1 MHSLKIRNLEIK
13 KGKIPIFVAE
23 ISGNHN
29 QKFST
34 ALKLIKAAK
43 DSGADAVKFQYYDEN
58 DMTLN
63 SKNKEFLI
71 KDKKSPWFGKYLF
84 NLYKKSSTPKM
95 WFKKLFQ
102 YSNKIGL
109 PCFTS
114 VFNHEAV
121 DFLEKIGNP
130 AYKISSFE
138 INHIPLIERVSKTGK
153 PIILSTG
160 VANDF
165 EINQAVK
172 ICKKNKNNK
181 IILLKCSS
189 EYPAKLSESNLNT
202 IHYFKKKYKCFVGL
216 SDHTKG
222 ITAPISA
229 YHKGA
234 CMIEKHLKLD
244 EKRKVVDA
252 DFSLTPKEFHLM
264 TSICKNLKSVEG
276 KFKFVVSKS
285 VKLNSKFK
293 RSIYTSKKVKKG
305 SLVNS
310 KNIVIIRSN
319 KGLHPKYYTK
329 IMNKKFSKN
338 LNVATPLK
346 KSFLI

>member
-1 MHSLKIRNLEIK
+1 MSPKANLHDFSNDNFVIDHGISYFFFISYFFRIFFMSASFSETIFSKIILLKRLLRFMLKGIQPNTYIVYNLNALFKIKNLEIK
-13 KGKIPIFVAE
+13 EGRIPIFVAE

-43 DSGADAVKFQYYDEN
+43 DSGADAVKFQFYDEN

-63 SKNKEFLI
+63 SKNEEFLI
-71 KDKKSPWFGKYLF
+71 KDKKVHGLENIFLIF
-84 NLYKKSSTPKM
+84 IKSHLHQKT

-121 DFLEKIGNP
+121 DFLERIGNP

-138 INHIPLIERVSKTGK
+138 INHIPLIDRVSRTGK
-153 PIILSTG
+153 PVILSTG

-165 EINQAVK
+165 EISQAVK

-189 EYPAKLSESNLNT
+189 EYPAKLSR
-202 IHYFKKKYKCFVGL
+202 V
-216 SDHTKG
+216 
-222 ITAPISA
+222 
-229 YHKGA
+229 
-234 CMIEKHLKLD
+234 
-244 EKRKVVDA
+244 
-252 DFSLTPKEFHLM
+252 
-264 TSICKNLKSVEG
+264 
-276 KFKFVVSKS
+276 
-285 VKLNSKFK
+285 
-293 RSIYTSKKVKKG
+293 
-305 SLVNS
+305 
-310 KNIVIIRSN
+310 
-319 KGLHPKYYTK
+319 
-329 IMNKKFSKN
+329 
-338 LNVATPLK
+338 
-346 KSFLI
+346 